1 MVLLLTDIL
10 RDAAAAE
17 ASAAYHIKLSSR
29 APNLQK
35 RPSPKRRENWAWL
48 EAQ

>member
-10 RDAAAAE
+10 RDAAAAAAE

-35 RPSPKRRENWAWL
+35 RPSPKRREN
-48 EAQ
+48 

>member
-10 RDAAAAE
+10 RDAAAAAE

-35 RPSPKRRENWAWL
+35 RPSPKRREN
-48 EAQ
+48 